1 MSGGILIHR
10 AYLVWTTLRALPAH
24 VVFAGCVA
32 RVPVSL
38 WGTRVEGVFARRC
51 VYVRNRSQPFAT
63 VRARSL
69 WPCLCEFCKRVTFG
83 GSKRRVASFRV
94 AGVALCDIPTCL
106 IMCRQSFC
114 VAGAILLR
122 RFHKMSCTF
131 RGRRSTLETSI
142 VILRGRRSTSDVSCC
157 VNRIVRAASHA
168 DNAQIPWQAWH
179 CVRRD
184 ENGRKPRTKHRF

>member
-51 VYVRNRSQPFAT
+51 VYVRNRSQPF
-63 VRARSL
+63 VRGRYGRAYG
-69 WPCLCEFCKRVTFG
+69 EFCKRVTFG

-106 IMCRQSFC
+106 ITCRQSFC

-131 RGRRSTLETSI
+131 RGRRST
-142 VILRGRRSTSDVSCC
+142 SDVSCC
-157 VNRIVRAASHA
+157 GFFANRIVRAASHA